1 MLFWYDTT
9 QRIRTDPYGLAYGLL
24 SKWPKNKLSLEHQL
38 VWNLQAVM
46 RESFRVVEKYIEI
59 YVSWAFVQH
68 SFSAKVVLNA
78 LKNIK

>member
-1 MLFWYDTT
+1 VLFWYDTA
-9 QRIRTDPYGLAYGLL
+9 QRIRTDPDGLAYGLL
-24 SKWPKNKLSLEHQL
+24 SMWPKNKLSLEHQL

-59 YVSWAFVQH
+59 YVSRAFVQH
-68 SFSAKVVLNA
+68 SFSAKAVLNA